1 MSLFENARRWSRS
14 NKRLLSIGAALIV
27 AVLGLAALSR
37 LLHSVRPHDIRHAFD
52 ALSAGQIGMAL
63 LLTAASYAMLTL
75 YDRFALRIIDRPLP
89 WRTWALASFTSYTLS
104 HNLGLALLTG
114 GSARYRIYR
123 AAGLG
128 GGDVGSV
135 IALASLGFWNGV
147 ILLAGLAAAT
157 TTHVLPGLASGVPL
171 HWIHLAGLAVLTLC
185 LVPLLLRHFGLKAFE
200 IGGWRTPLP
209 DARYSAAMTAVAA
222 LDLAAASAAL
232 FVLLPAPDPAAYP
245 AFFLGYALAI
255 IAALVSHVPGG
266 LGVFETVV
274 IAAVPG
280 DKAQLLAALLA
291 YRVIYYLLPLLLAA
305 LLLAWHE
312 SKAWRQPAQQAA
324 RAGQSLLRELAPP
337 LLAALAFAGGLILL
351 LSGATPAEAARMHE
365 LRHFLPLP
373 FVEASHIAASLSG
386 TLLLFLAP
394 GLLRRLD
401 GAFVATRG
409 LLVAAIVFSLA
420 KGGDYE
426 EALILAAIGAALQWS
441 RTAFYRKTS
450 LLDAPLSAGWIAAA
464 LTAVMTSTFAGFFA
478 YKHIAYTN
486 SLWWQFTLN
495 GDAPRFLR
503 ALFGIAVLVT
513 GLALWR
519 LFAPSGNAASDGDL
533 AFERLAPALA
543 VADRADAFLA
553 YTGDKHFIL
562 ADEGDAFLMYRVEG
576 ANWIVMG
583 DPVGREERWPD
594 LLWKLRERADAAQGR
609 ILLYQ
614 ISAACLPPAIDLG
627 LSIVKYGEEARVD
640 LAAFSLAGPHAKTL
654 RHAERRA
661 VEAGAT
667 FAILAAADVPHHLA
681 ELEAIS
687 NDWLAAKKQREKAFS
702 LGRFEA
708 GYMRNFPCAVVRID
722 GRIVAFA
729 NILATPNREE
739 ISVDLMR
746 HARDIPY
753 GVMDFLFVRLIG
765 HAKAETYRWFTLG
778 VAPLA
783 GIDGR
788 KLAPAWARGAAF
800 LFRHGESLYG
810 FEGLR
815 SYKAKFA
822 THWEPRYI
830 AGPRGMAFA
839 LGIAAVH
846 NIVSRPATVKSRRP
860 AIAVPGG
867 IQSLRR
873 YLRHA
878 GKSRYKASSAIHR

>member
-1 MSLFENARRWSRS
+1 MKLPETTGEWIRR
-14 NKRLLSIGAALIV
+14 NKRLFSIGAALTV
-27 AVLGLAALSR
+27 AALGLAALSG
-37 LLHSVRPHDIRHAFD
+37 LLHSVRPHEIRRAFD
-52 ALSAGQIGMAL
+52 ALSAGQMGAAL

-75 YDRFALRIIDRPLP
+75 YDRFALRTIGRRLP

-114 GSARYRIYR
+114 GSARYRVYR
-123 AAGLG
+123 AAGLSG
-128 GGDVGSV
+128 GEIGSV
-135 IALASLGFWNGV
+135 IALASLSFWNGV

-157 TTHVLPGLASGVPL
+157 STRILPFFDWGLSL
-171 HWIHLAGLAVLTLC
+171 HWLHLAGLAVLTLC
-185 LVPLLLRHFGLKAFE
+185 LIPLLLRHFGLDAVE

-209 DARYSAAMTAVAA
+209 DAKRSAAMTAVAA
-222 LDLAAASAAL
+222 LDLATASAAL

-245 AFFLGYALAI
+245 VFFLGYALAI
-255 IAALVSHVPGG
+255 IAALISHVPGG
-266 LGVFETVV
+266 LGVFEAVV
-274 IAAVPG
+274 IAVVPG

-312 SKAWRQPAQQAA
+312 SKAWRRPARKMAE
-324 RAGQSLLRELAPP
+324 AGQSLLRELAPP

-351 LSGATPAEAARMHE
+351 LSGATPADAARMHE

-401 GAFVATRG
+401 GAFIATRT
-409 LLVAAIVFSLA
+409 LLIAAIIFSLA

-426 EALILAAIGAALQWS
+426 EAMILSAICTALQWS
-441 RTAFYRKTS
+441 RSAFYRTTS
-450 LLDAPLSAGWIAAA
+450 LLDAPLSTGWIAAA
-464 LTAVMTSTFAGFFA
+464 LTAVMASAFAGFFA
-478 YKHIAYTN
+478 YKHVAYTG

-503 ALFGIAVLVT
+503 AMFGIAVLVA

-519 LFAPSGNAASDGDL
+519 LLAPSPRAARDGDISFDQL
-533 AFERLAPALA
+533 EPALA
-543 VADRADAFLA
+543 VTDHTDAFLA
-553 YTGDKHFIL
+553 YTGDKHFL
-562 ADEGDAFLMYRVEG
+562 VADEGDAFLMYRVQG

-594 LLWKLRERADAAQGR
+594 LLWRLRERADAAQGR
-609 ILLYQ
+609 VLLYQ
-614 ISAACLPPAIDLG
+614 ISAACLPLAIDLG

-640 LAAFSLAGPHAKTL
+640 LAAFSLAGSHAKSL

-667 FAILAAADVPHHLA
+667 FDIIAAADVPRHLA

-687 NDWLAAKKQREKAFS
+687 NDWLEAKKQREKAFS
-702 LGRFEA
+702 LGSFDA
-708 GYMRNFPCAVVRID
+708 SYLRNFPCAVVRID
-722 GRIVAFA
+722 GRIIAFA
-729 NILATPNREE
+729 NILATANREE

-746 HARDIPY
+746 HARNIPY
-753 GVMDFLFVRLIG
+753 GVMDFLFVRLIRHG
-765 HAKAETYRWFTLG
+765 QAEAYRWFTLG
-778 VAPLA
+778 VAPLS

-800 LFRHGESLYG
+800 LFRHGENFYG

-822 THWEPRYI
+822 THWESRYI

-846 NIVSRPATVKSRRP
+846 NIVSRPAAKNRQPEGV
-860 AIAVPGG
+860 VNGM
-867 IQSLRR
+867 SLH
-873 YLRHA
+873 LRQA
-878 GKSRYKASSAIHR
+878 GKSRYKTAPAMRR

>member
-1 MSLFENARRWSRS
+1 MTLPENAMEWARR
-14 NKRLLSIGAALIV
+14 NKRSLSIGTALIV
-27 AVLGLAALSR
+27 AALGFTGLFR
-37 LLHSVRPHDIRHAFD
+37 LLHSVRPHEIRRAFD
-52 ALSAGQIGMAL
+52 ALSAGQIVAAL

-75 YDRFALRIIDRPLP
+75 YDRFALQTINRPLP

-123 AAGLG
+123 AAGLSG
-128 GGDVGSV
+128 GEVGSV
-135 IALASLGFWNGV
+135 IALASFSFWNGV

-157 TTHVLPGLASGVPL
+157 SAQIMPFFDWGLSL
-171 HWIHLAGLAVLTLC
+171 HWLHLVGLAVLTLC
-185 LVPLLLRHFGLKAFE
+185 LMPLLLRHFGLKAIE

-209 DARYSAAMTAVAA
+209 GARRSAAMTAVAA
-222 LDLAAASAAL
+222 IDLAAASAAL
-232 FVLLPAPDPAAYP
+232 FVLLPTPDPAAYP
-245 AFFLGYALAI
+245 LFFLGYALAI
-255 IAALVSHVPGG
+255 IAALISHVPGG
-266 LGVFETVV
+266 LGVFEAVV

-280 DKAQLLAALLA
+280 DKAELLAALLA
-291 YRVIYYLLPLLLAA
+291 YRIIYYLLPLLLAA
-305 LLLAWHE
+305 LFLAWHE
-312 SKAWRQPAQQAA
+312 GKRWHRPAREMAQ
-324 RAGQSLLRELAPP
+324 AGQSLLRELAPS
-337 LLAALAFAGGLILL
+337 LLAALVFASGLILL

-401 GAFVATRG
+401 GAFVATRA
-409 LLVAAIVFSLA
+409 LLIAAILFSLT

-426 EALILAAIGAALQWS
+426 EALILSAICAALQWS
-441 RTAFYRKTS
+441 RPAFYRTTS
-450 LLDAPLSAGWIAAA
+450 LLDAPLSTGWIVAA
-464 LTAVMTSTFAGFFA
+464 LTAVMASTFAGFFA
-478 YKHIAYTN
+478 YKHVAYTS

-503 ALFGIAVLVT
+503 TLFGIAVLVT

-519 LFAPSGNAASDGDL
+519 LFAPSPRPDREQDVAYDAL
-533 AFERLAPALA
+533 VPALA
-543 VADRADAFLA
+543 VTDRTDAFLA
-553 YTGDKHFIL
+553 YTGDKHFLL
-562 ADEGDAFLMYRVEG
+562 AEEGDAFLMYRIQG

-583 DPVGREERWPD
+583 DPVGPEQRWPD
-594 LLWKLRERADAAQGR
+594 LLWRLRERADAAQGR
-609 ILLYQ
+609 VLLYQ
-614 ISAACLPPAIDLG
+614 ISADCLPLAIDLG

-640 LAAFSLAGPHAKTL
+640 LAAFSLVGPHAKAL

-661 VEAGAT
+661 VQAGAT
-667 FAILAAADVPHHLA
+667 FDIIAAADIPHHLP
-681 ELEAIS
+681 ELEAVS
-687 NDWLAAKKQREKAFS
+687 SDWLDAKKQREKAFS
-702 LGRFEA
+702 LGSFDA
-708 GYMRNFPCAVVRID
+708 DYMRNFPCAIVRIE
-722 GRIVAFA
+722 GRIIAFA

-753 GVMDFLFVRLIG
+753 GVMDFLFLRLIG
-765 HAKAETYRWFTLG
+765 YAQTEAYRWFTLG
-778 VAPLA
+778 IAPLS
-783 GIDGR
+783 GIEGR
-788 KLAPAWARGAAF
+788 RLAPIWARGASF

-830 AGPRGMAFA
+830 AAPRGMAFA

-846 NIVSRPATVKSRRP
+846 NIVSRPAAKKRQP
-860 AIAVPGG
+860 AVG
-867 IQSLRR
+867 IKDISLH
-873 YLRHA
+873 LRQA
-878 GKSRYKASSAIHR
+878 AENGYKAAPAMRR